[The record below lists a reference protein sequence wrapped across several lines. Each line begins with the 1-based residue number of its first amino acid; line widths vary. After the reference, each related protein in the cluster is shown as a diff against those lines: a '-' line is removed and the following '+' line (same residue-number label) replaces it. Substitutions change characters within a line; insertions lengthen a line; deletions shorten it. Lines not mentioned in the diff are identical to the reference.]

1 MKRVLIANGIA
12 LIFLLFTARQP
23 LAAQVRNEGTPDE
36 VTTAIFLP
44 LIIAQQEPVAA
55 LAAATDLTDM
65 LVLYDSDHPH
75 EFDPYLCRLANFYG
89 LVCRATAL
97 NRTPLTAAQLQ
108 DERGA
113 YFKLIAI
120 SANALTATL
129 LSPPEVDL
137 LKQAVTTGGAQLL
150 ITKADSRQN
159 LTLLRELTQGAITG
173 VRSVQDKS
181 CEWMVSTQAPAVTS
195 AFTGLTIKPAK
206 STTQGDY
213 AIVTAAPAVKP
224 LLTSLDNARQIYPL
238 FVQYPLGRG
247 AIFVDAGKS
256 PGLLGKLS
264 LTDLYFNPQY
274 FSTVLPSMMII
285 QAAFGP
291 EAWHSQQAYVNFT
304 IDDPALQTVNHLL
317 HQWKPMDYL
326 NLLPQLQA
334 HRFHLTIAWQ
344 PRNWQK
350 SDPEII
356 NLFRANP
363 RYFSIAQHGNNHDG
377 FEFYKYTATS
387 QDPWPG
393 RPIAEQI
400 ADIREGL
407 SRSENH
413 YQRTGIPYD
422 RVMIFPYG
430 NGPVGT
436 LAVLK
441 QYDYL
446 ATVQGPA
453 TPLMAAQSPRWDYD
467 LYPANLDFANFPLVR
482 RQILDNPN
490 DYTTTSFAQNLFLHK
505 PILLSSHAN
514 PMFGASIRA
523 FNPIAD
529 AINQLAPT
537 IQWQNLGYVL
547 QHMYLEKELDDGTT
561 EIMMQGNNIV
571 LENQDNRTTTFAIV
585 KEETLNVPIRRVTV
599 NGQAANYQVAA
610 NKLRLTLTLA
620 ARVTANIFVDYEE
633 NAAQTANLAPPAL
646 DTWEESWEVQD
657 AQEDQAQPQ
666 SAPATR
672 LFLPL
677 ITRY

>member
-1 MKRVLIANGIA
+1 MKSVLITYLMA
-12 LIFLLFTARQP
+12 LIVLSSTALQP
-23 LAAQVRNEGTPDE
+23 LTAQAQD
-36 VTTAIFLP
+36 TTTEATNPIFLP
-44 LIIAQQEPVAA
+44 LVVNQPAA
-55 LAAATDLTDM
+55 LVTAAAVTADLTDM
-65 LVLYDSDHPH
+65 LVLYDSSHPH

-89 LVCRATAL
+89 LQCRANAL
-97 NRTPLTAAQLQ
+97 NSTPLTAAQLQ
-108 DERGA
+108 DEQGA

-120 SANALTATL
+120 SANALNATL
-129 LSPPEVDL
+129 LTLQEVDL

-150 ITKADSRQN
+150 IAKADSRQN

-181 CEWMVSTQAPAVTS
+181 CDWAVSSQAPAITS
-195 AFTGLTIKPAK
+195 AFAGLTIKPTK

-213 AIVTAAPAVKP
+213 AIVTSSAAVKP
-224 LLTSLDNARQIYPL
+224 LLTSMDSTRQSYPL

-256 PGLLGKLS
+256 PGQFGKLS
-264 LTDLYFNPQY
+264 LTDLYFNTQY
-274 FSTVLPSMMII
+274 FSTVIPTMMVI
-285 QAAFGP
+285 QGAFGP

-317 HQWKPMDYL
+317 SQWKPMDYL
-326 NLLPQLQA
+326 NLLPQMQA
-334 HRFHLTIAWQ
+334 HHFHLTIAWQ

-350 SDPEII
+350 SDPEIV
-356 NLFRANP
+356 NLFVNNP
-363 RYFSIAQHGNNHDG
+363 SYFSIAQHGNNHDG

-387 QDPWPG
+387 QDR
-393 RPIAEQI
+393 RPARPLAEQV

-407 SRSENH
+407 TRIEDH
-413 YQRTGIPYD
+413 YQRTRIPYD
-422 RVMIFPYG
+422 RLMLFPYG

-453 TPLMAAQSPRWDYD
+453 TPLMAAPSARWDYD
-467 LYPANLDFANFPLVR
+467 MYPANLDFANFPLVR

-514 PMFGASIRA
+514 PMFGSSIRA
-523 FNPIAD
+523 FNPLAD
-529 AINQLAPT
+529 EINRLAPE

-547 QHMYLEKELDDGTT
+547 KHMYLEKQRDDGAT
-561 EIMMQGNNIV
+561 EVMMQGNNIV
-571 LENQDNRTTTFAIV
+571 LENDHNRADTFYIV

-599 NGQAANYQVAA
+599 NGQAVNYTVAA
-610 NKLRLTLTLA
+610 NQLRLTLALA
-620 ARVTANIFVDYEE
+620 ANAAANIFVDYEE
-633 NAAQTANLAPPAL
+633 TTARAATLEPTMAEAWIE
-646 DTWEESWEVQD
+646 TWDEQD
-657 AQEDQAQPQ
+657 AQEDIELEQ
-666 SAPATR
+666 SSPNH
-672 LFLPL
+672 LLYLPL
-677 ITRY
+677 ITR